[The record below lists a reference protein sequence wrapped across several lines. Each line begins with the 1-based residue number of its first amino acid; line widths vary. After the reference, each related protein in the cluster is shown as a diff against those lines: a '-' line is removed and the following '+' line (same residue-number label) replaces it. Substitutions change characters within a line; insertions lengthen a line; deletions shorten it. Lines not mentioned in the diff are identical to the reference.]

1 MARPGPDSPLPR
13 PGPGR
18 DDSLMQRF
26 DEERLRRFSAR
37 DAVLA
42 TALIAFLLL
51 IFSGGSV
58 KRAGEELNPGLG
70 RDIVL
75 AVGRPAA
82 WVAEQL
88 PFSEIGHTLTGWL
101 SPDQKLVGIGFE
113 EGAAGAGAGGAQ
125 GGPSPVTPEWFDGRA
140 LGEAARRPRLKK
152 LLVTGDSLSTPLDTE
167 LGQRLTPDGVD
178 VVRDP
183 HLATGISRT
192 DLVDWGKLS
201 ATQVADD
208 HPEAVVIF
216 IGANEGLP
224 MPGPNGKD
232 VSCCGAEWAA
242 IWANRARQMMDNYRQ
257 HGTAKV
263 YWLTVPAARD
273 PDRKPIVD
281 AVNAAVYA
289 AAAPYRS
296 QVRVVD
302 LNSVFT
308 PGDRFREAMEVDG
321 SETIVREPDG
331 IHLNRDGSAL
341 AAEIVE
347 REVARD
353 FGL

>member
-1 MARPGPDSPLPR
+1 MDPSESEMPR
-13 PGPGR
+13 PDPGR

-42 TALIAFLLL
+42 TALVAFLLL
-51 IFSGGSV
+51 VFSGGSV

-75 AVGRPAA
+75 GVGRPAA

-88 PFSEIGHTLTGWL
+88 PLSELGHTLTGWL
-101 SPDQKLVGIGFE
+101 SPDQKLVGLGFE
-113 EGAAGAGAGGAQ
+113 EGGAGGGAAGAGGA
-125 GGPSPVTPEWFDGRA
+125 GPSPVTPEWFDGRE
-140 LGEAARRPRLKK
+140 LGEEPPRPRLHT

-167 LGQRLTPDGVD
+167 LGQRFAPDGVD

-192 DLVDWGKLS
+192 DVVDWGKLS
-201 ATQVADD
+201 ATQVAEH
-208 HPEAVVIF
+208 HPEAVVVF

-224 MPGPNGKD
+224 MPGPGGEE
-232 VSCCGAEWAA
+232 VSCCGSAWAA

-257 HGTAKV
+257 RGAAKV

-273 PDRKPIVD
+273 PARKPIVD
-281 AVNAAVYA
+281 AVDAAVYA

-296 QVRVVD
+296 QVRVID

-308 PGDRFREAMEVDG
+308 PGDRFRNAMELG
-321 SETIVREPDG
+321 GRETIVREPDG

-347 REVARD
+347 EEIDRD
-353 FGL
+353 FRP